1 MSSIVR
7 NNTHAAEGVLYEV
20 NYPTRARVKC
30 SFCLSVSTIYGCSRH
45 HLNLDT
51 SVQHVQN
58 ICLCAL
64 ASVCLGF
71 VVATEYENEGKKET
85 SVFQTSS
92 YHIERIPG
100 FVVIGPYSR
109 WLFWLFSCN
118 FGLSFFLLS
127 LVVVTR

>member
-1 MSSIVR
+1 M
-7 NNTHAAEGVLYEV
+7 
-20 NYPTRARVKC
+20 
-30 SFCLSVSTIYGCSRH
+30 FFLSVCQYNLWLLKISPKPRH
-45 HLNLDT
+45 LSATCKL
-51 SVQHVQN
+51 HVQN
-58 ICLCAL
+58 ICLCAF

-109 WLFWLFSCN
+109 WLFGLFSCN
-118 FGLSFFLLS
+118 FGLSFFLLF
-127 LVVVTR
+127 LVAATR